1 MIPEGRVAS
10 LFQVTYSVLV
20 ADLTTVVL
28 LKTRQ
33 PTEVAGR
40 KQTSDADVNF
50 EPDERSAYCFG
61 LRS

>member
-33 PTEVAGR
+33 PTEVRGEN
-40 KQTSDADVNF
+40 KHQT
-50 EPDERSAYCFG
+50 PM
-61 LRS
+61 

>member
-50 EPDERSAYCFG
+50 
-61 LRS
+61 

>member
-28 LKTRQ
+28 LKTKQ
-33 PTEVAGR
+33 STVVAGEN
-40 KQTSDADVNF
+40 KHQM
-50 EPDERSAYCFG
+50 PI
-61 LRS
+61 